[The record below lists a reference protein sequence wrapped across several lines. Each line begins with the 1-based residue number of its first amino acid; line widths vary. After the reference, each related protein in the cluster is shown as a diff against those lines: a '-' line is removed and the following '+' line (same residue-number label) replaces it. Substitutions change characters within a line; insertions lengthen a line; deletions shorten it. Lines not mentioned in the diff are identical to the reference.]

1 MTALTMVLTVLTAL
15 VFVAAAWMK
24 FAEGEQAMETRDRLA
39 IQPAPYALIGGV
51 EVAGA
56 VGALI
61 GLAFRPLGIVALTG
75 LVLLALGACAAH
87 VKLHDPPSAARPA
100 VLALVLAGGAL
111 ALQLATTS

>member
-15 VFVAAAWMK
+15 VFVAAAWVK
-24 FAEGEQAMETRDRLA
+24 FAEVEHAMETRHRLA
-39 IQPAPYALIGGV
+39 IQPVPYALIGGF

-61 GLAFRPLGIVALTG
+61 GLAFRPLGVVALTG

-87 VKLHDPPSAARPA
+87 VKLHDPPNAARPA
-100 VLALVLAGGAL
+100 GLALVLAGAAL
-111 ALQLATTS
+111 ALQIATTS